1 MRLRKRQDSP
11 GPDLRAERKA
21 RRPQRTLTRPESCH
35 YSCLLHLSYEERNSI
50 MLNVIHSLREGLAKT
65 RKNISDRIG
74 SLILGEKI
82 DESFLDELEEAL
94 IASDVGTQTTAM
106 VLDDLK
112 ERFKRNELSSPEQV
126 RERLKQVLFEIVSRG
141 PVSLS
146 LTGTLSVIL
155 IVGVNGTGK
164 TTTIG
169 KLAHRLQKEGKK
181 VMLAAAD
188 TFRAAAAEQLVVWGD
203 RNNIPV
209 IKHKEGADPGA
220 VVFDALAAA
229 KARGMEVLIVDTA
242 GRLHTK
248 SNLMEELKK
257 VQRILARELPGAPQE
272 TLFVLD
278 ATTGQNALA
287 QARTFHQA
295 IGITGIVL
303 TKLDGTPK
311 GGIVFAINKELG
323 LPVKFVGIGEG
334 IEDLKDFDPREFV
347 EALL

>member
-1 MRLRKRQDSP
+1 
-11 GPDLRAERKA
+11 
-21 RRPQRTLTRPESCH
+21 
-35 YSCLLHLSYEERNSI
+35 

-94 IASDVGTQTTAM
+94 IASDVGTQTADL
-106 VLDDLK
+106 VLADLK
-112 ERFKRNELSSPEQV
+112 ERFKRNELSSPAQV
-126 RERLKQVLFEIVSRG
+126 RERLKEVLFEIVSRG

-155 IVGVNGTGK
+155 MVGVNGTGK

-287 QARTFHQA
+287 QAKTFHQA

>member
-1 MRLRKRQDSP
+1 
-11 GPDLRAERKA
+11 
-21 RRPQRTLTRPESCH
+21 
-35 YSCLLHLSYEERNSI
+35 

-74 SLILGEKI
+74 GIILGEKI

-94 IASDVGTQTTAM
+94 IASDVGTQTTAL
-106 VLDDLK
+106 VLADLK
-112 ERFKRNELSSPEQV
+112 ERFKRNELSSPDQV

-141 PVSLS
+141 PVTLS
-146 LTGTLSVIL
+146 LTGALSVIL
-155 IVGVNGTGK
+155 MVGVNGTGK

-287 QARTFHQA
+287 QAKTFHQA

>member
-1 MRLRKRQDSP
+1 
-11 GPDLRAERKA
+11 
-21 RRPQRTLTRPESCH
+21 
-35 YSCLLHLSYEERNSI
+35 

-82 DESFLDELEEAL
+82 DGSFLDELEEAL
-94 IASDVGTQTTAM
+94 IASDVGTQTTDL
-106 VLDDLK
+106 VLADLM

-141 PVSLS
+141 PVSLA

-257 VQRILARELPGAPQE
+257 VQRILARELSGAPQE

-287 QARTFHQA
+287 QAKTFHQA

-347 EALL
+347 DALL

>member
-1 MRLRKRQDSP
+1 
-11 GPDLRAERKA
+11 
-21 RRPQRTLTRPESCH
+21 
-35 YSCLLHLSYEERNSI
+35 

-74 SLILGEKI
+74 GIILGEKI

-94 IASDVGTQTTAM
+94 IASDVGTQTAAL
-106 VLDDLK
+106 VLADLK
-112 ERFKRNELSSPEQV
+112 ERFRRNELSSPDQV

-141 PVSLS
+141 PVTLS

-155 IVGVNGTGK
+155 MVGVNGTGK

-287 QARTFHQA
+287 QAKTFHQA

-347 EALL
+347 DALL